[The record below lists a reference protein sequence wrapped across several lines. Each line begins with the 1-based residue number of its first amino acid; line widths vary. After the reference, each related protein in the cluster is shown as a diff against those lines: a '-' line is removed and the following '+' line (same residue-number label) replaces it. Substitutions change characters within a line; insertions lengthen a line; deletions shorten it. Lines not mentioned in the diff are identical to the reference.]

1 MKQTK
6 KINRKGK
13 LVGGKNDK
21 NAEKRLSISYG
32 SKWIFVISRALIK
45 ALMKKCGTS
54 KDEVEESYDTFHQL
68 YPSGII
74 KNEDYINAKTTK
86 VGIKKK
92 RNMFILLF

>member
-1 MKQTK
+1 MIKMQK
-6 KINRKGK
+6 KGCQFLNG
-13 LVGGKNDK
+13 
-21 NAEKRLSISYG
+21 SI
-32 SKWIFVISRALIK
+32 WIIVISRALIK